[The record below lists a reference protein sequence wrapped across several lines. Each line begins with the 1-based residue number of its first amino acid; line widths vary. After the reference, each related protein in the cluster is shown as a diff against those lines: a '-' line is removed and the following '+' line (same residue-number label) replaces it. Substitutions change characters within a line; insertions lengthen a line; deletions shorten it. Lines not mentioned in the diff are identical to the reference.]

1 MVKRYGSLR
10 DYLKSTGR
18 TQEQLAAQL
27 GVRQGTVNKWV
38 AGATVPRAAMA
49 LRLAKLTGV
58 SVESMT
64 RARANHHTEA
74 A

>member
-1 MVKRYGSLR
+1 MVKRYASLR
-10 DYLKSTGR
+10 DYLKATGR

-38 AGATVPRAAMA
+38 HGAAVPRAAMA

-58 SVESMT
+58 SVEAMT
-64 RARANHHTEA
+64 QLRANHHTEA